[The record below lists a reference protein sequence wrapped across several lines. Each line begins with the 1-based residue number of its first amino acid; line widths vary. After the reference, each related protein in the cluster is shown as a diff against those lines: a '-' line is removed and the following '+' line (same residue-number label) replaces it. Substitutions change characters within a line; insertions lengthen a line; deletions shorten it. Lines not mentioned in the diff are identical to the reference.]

1 MTKNKNWTAK
11 RTQNTGASK
20 ASLRATNARIDRMN
34 AKIRRIQELL
44 TVLDAVKT
52 LVETERGDVK

>member
-20 ASLRATNARIDRMN
+20 ASLRATNARIDRIN
-34 AKIRRIQELL
+34 AKIRKFHPREIS
-44 TVLDAVKT
+44 VKT
-52 LVETERGDVK
+52 LGKDKEGDVN